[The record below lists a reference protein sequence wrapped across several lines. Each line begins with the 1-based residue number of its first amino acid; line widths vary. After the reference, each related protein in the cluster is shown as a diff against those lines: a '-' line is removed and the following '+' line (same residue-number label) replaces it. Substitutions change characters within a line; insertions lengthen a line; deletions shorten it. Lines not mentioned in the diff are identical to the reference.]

1 MTVNSTYLNELP
13 SFLNAS
19 LVIFVVLESTTRTMN
34 RFFLRA
40 TLLLLLALSSVC
52 SLSAVNQPAASN
64 IYVID
69 KPDYQVS
76 PLTGMTREHWK
87 DAAKYLLSGAFSYI
101 HNLDDPMKFPKQPG
115 ISYPKDEGRVP
126 TEKLE
131 GLCRTLFLAAPLLRE
146 DSNLVINNIRVAN
159 YYRHQIGLLVDPK
172 SPSYIKWRAP
182 NGGPSQNLVEF
193 GALAVSLFAAPDVLW
208 EPLTKGQKD
217 SLALVML
224 SYADGPTVPS
234 NWKFF
239 NIFVLSFFHDQGYQV
254 NQKLL
259 VEYLQKSLDHYRGNG
274 WYNDNP
280 AYDYYSMWAFQ
291 MYGTVWSQ
299 YYGEKHYPA
308 FAAKFKENFKPLKDN
323 YPYLFS
329 KDGQMIMWGRSISYR
344 FGAAVPFPLMGM
356 ENDPSTNYGW
366 MRRIASSTLLQFV
379 QNPEYLKDRVPTLG
393 FYGAFE
399 PAVQSYSCRGSVYWS
414 AKLFL
419 GLLVPANNPFWTAKE
434 NNGAW
439 EQELADGKVHNKFQ
453 KGSDILITDYSEI
466 GASEIRAWCNVP
478 LKNNAE
484 KFRGSEN
491 YNRLS
496 YNSAF
501 PWQADGPNGE
511 VAMNFLFRNAKKEWE
526 PLRIFTFRKYE
537 DGIYYRDAVL
547 ESNPRLNL
555 KLADIPLNQGILR
568 IDLNTSSDT
577 AELRLGHYALPQL
590 TGPIT
595 ERTLK
600 VKGCQVRIID
610 NGIHQL
616 AMVALNNWANMETLT
631 TKDVHPVSST
641 SKVLVVSDRYLPDT
655 KGPKLCA
662 TLMLWKKS
670 GSSWS
675 KSELMPVKK
684 ATYHRKTKK
693 VEVELGDGSHKTV
706 QFE

>member
-1 MTVNSTYLNELP
+1 LTVNSTYLNVKWA
-13 SFLNAS
+13 FLSVA
-19 LVIFVVLESTTRTMN
+19 LVIFVVFESIIGIMN
-34 RFFLRA
+34 RPLLRA
-40 TLLLLLALSSVC
+40 SFVLLLTATSVLS
-52 SLSAVNQPAASN
+52 LKAEPSN

-69 KPDYQVS
+69 KPDFKLS

-115 ISYPKDEGRVP
+115 VSYPKDESRVP

-146 DSNLVINNIRVAN
+146 DSNLVVNHIRVAD
-159 YYRHQIGLLVDPK
+159 YYRNQIRRLIDPN
-172 SPSYIKWRAP
+172 SPSYIKLRAP

-193 GALAVSLFAAPDVLW
+193 GALAVSLFSAPDVLW
-208 EPLTKGQKD
+208 YPLSSGQKD

-239 NIFVLSFFHDQGYQV
+239 NIFVLSFFQDQGYQV

-259 VEYLQKSLDHYRGNG
+259 EEYLQKSLEHYRGNG

-291 MYGTVWSQ
+291 MYGTVWSHF
-299 YYGEKHYPA
+299 YGAKHYPA
-308 FAAKFKENFKPLKDN
+308 IATQFRENFKPLKDN

-366 MRRIASSTLLQFV
+366 MRRIASGTLLQFI

-393 FYGAFE
+393 FYGPFE

-419 GLLVPANNPFWTAKE
+419 GLLVPADNPFWTATE

-439 EQELADGKVHNKFQ
+439 DKELADGKVHNKFQ
-453 KGSDILITDYSEI
+453 QGSNILLTDYSQI
-466 GASEIRAWCNVP
+466 GASEIRSWCNVP
-478 LKNNAE
+478 LKNNTE

-511 VAMNFLFRNAKKEWE
+511 VAMNYVFSNGKKEWE
-526 PLRIFTFRKYE
+526 PLRMFTFKKFE
-537 DGIYYRDAVL
+537 DGVYYRDAVL
-547 ESNPRLNL
+547 ESNPHLNL
-555 KLADIPLNQGILR
+555 KLADIPLDQGILR

-577 AELRLGHYALPQL
+577 AELHLGHYALPQKN
-590 TGPIT
+590 GPIT
-595 ERTLK
+595 EKTLK
-600 VKGCQVRIID
+600 VNGCQVRIID
-610 NGIHQL
+610 NGIYQL
-616 AMVALNNWANMETLT
+616 ALVALKNWGTIETLS
-631 TKDVHPVSST
+631 TKDLHPESANSE
-641 SKVLVVSDRYLPDT
+641 LLEISDRYLPNAN
-655 KGPKLCA
+655 GPKLCA

-670 GSSWS
+670 GSKWS
-675 KSELMPVKK
+675 KSELMPVQKIVYTP
-684 ATYHRKTKK
+684 ATMT
-693 VEVELGDGSHKTV
+693 VEVRLTKGERKSVVFD
-706 QFE
+706 

>member
-1 MTVNSTYLNELP
+1 MKRLL
-13 SFLNAS
+13 
-19 LVIFVVLESTTRTMN
+19 
-34 RFFLRA
+34 LRA
-40 TLLLLLALSSVC
+40 TFTLLLAVKSILS
-52 SLSAVNQPAASN
+52 LNAANQTAASN
-64 IYVID
+64 IYIID
-69 KPDYQVS
+69 KPDYQLS

-87 DAAKYLLSGAFSYI
+87 DAAKYLLGGAFSYI
-101 HNLDDPMKFPKQPG
+101 HHLDDAMKFPKQPG
-115 ISYPKDEGRVP
+115 VSYPKDEGRVP

-146 DSNLVINNIRVAN
+146 DSNLVVNNIRVAD
-159 YYRHQIGLLVDPK
+159 YYRHQIRLLIDPK
-172 SPSYIKWRAP
+172 SPNYIKHRAP

-208 EPLTKGQKD
+208 HPLSGGQKD
-217 SLALVML
+217 SLARVML
-224 SYADGPTVPS
+224 SYGDGPTVPS

-239 NIFVLSFFHDQGYQV
+239 NIFVLSFFQSQGYPV
-254 NQKLL
+254 NEKLL
-259 VEYLQKSLDHYRGNG
+259 KEYLQKSLDHYRGNG

-291 MYGTVWSQ
+291 MYGSVWAHF
-299 YYGEKHYPA
+299 YGEKNYPA
-308 FAAKFKENFKPLKDN
+308 FAAKFKENFAPLKDN
-323 YPYLFS
+323 YPYLFD
-329 KDGQMIMWGRSISYR
+329 KNGQMIMWGRSISYR
-344 FGAAVPFPLMGM
+344 FGAAVPFPLMGL
-356 ENDPSTNYGW
+356 ENDPNTNYGW

-379 QNPEYLKDRVPTLG
+379 QHPEYLKDNVPTLG

-399 PAVQSYSCRGSVYWS
+399 PSVQSYSCRGSVYWS

-419 GLLVPANNPFWTAKE
+419 GLLVPENNPFWTATE

-439 EQELADGKVHNKFQ
+439 DKELADGKVHNKFQ

-511 VAMNFLFRNAKKEWE
+511 VAMNYLFRNAKKEWE
-526 PLRIFTFRKYE
+526 PLRIFTFRKF
-537 DGIYYRDAVL
+537 DNGVYYRDAVL
-547 ESNPRLNL
+547 ESNPKLTL

-568 IDLNTSSDT
+568 IDLNTSTDT
-577 AELRLGHYALPQL
+577 SELRLGHYALPQL
-590 TGPIT
+590 NGPIT
-595 ERTLK
+595 EKALK

-610 NGIHQL
+610 NGTYQL
-616 AMVALNNWANMETLT
+616 ALVTLNNWGSMETLS
-631 TKDVHPVSST
+631 TKGLHPVSLN
-641 SKVLVVSDRYLPDT
+641 SKILGIADGFTPNN

-670 GSSWS
+670 GKKWS
-675 KSELMPVKK
+675 NAELMPV
-684 ATYHRKTKK
+684 RKLTFTAKNK
-693 VEVELGDGSHKTV
+693 MVEVRFTNGEKKSVIFND
-706 QFE
+706 

>member
-1 MTVNSTYLNELP
+1 
-13 SFLNAS
+13 
-19 LVIFVVLESTTRTMN
+19 MN
-34 RFFLRA
+34 RPLLRA
-40 TLLLLLALSSVC
+40 TFTLLLAISSVL
-52 SLSAVNQPAASN
+52 SLKAANQTTASN
-64 IYVID
+64 TFTIE
-69 KPDYQVS
+69 KPDFKLS

-115 ISYPKDEGRVP
+115 VSYPKEESRVP

-146 DSNLVINNIRVAN
+146 DSNLVMNHIRVAD
-159 YYRHQIGLLVDPK
+159 YYRHQIGKLIDPT
-172 SPSYIKWRAP
+172 SPSYIRPRPK
-182 NGGPSQNLVEF
+182 NGGPNQNLVEF

-208 EPLTKGQKD
+208 NPLSQGQKD
-217 SLALVML
+217 SLAFTML
-224 SYADGPTVPS
+224 SYGDGPTVPS

-239 NIFVLSFFHDQGYQV
+239 NIFVLSFFQDKGYTV

-259 VEYLQKSLDHYRGNG
+259 EEYLQKSLDHYRGNG

-291 MYGTVWSQ
+291 MYGTVWSHF
-299 YYGEKHYPA
+299 YGEKHYPA
-308 FAAKFKENFKPLKDN
+308 FAAKFRENFKPLKDN
-323 YPYLFS
+323 YPYMFS

-366 MRRIASSTLLQFV
+366 MRRIASSTLLQFI
-379 QNPEYLKDRVPTLG
+379 QNPEYLKDKVPTLG
-393 FYGAFE
+393 FYGPFE
-399 PAVQSYSCRGSVYWS
+399 PAVQGYSCRGSVYWS

-439 EQELADGKVHNKFQ
+439 EAELADGKVHNKFQ
-453 KGSDILITDYSEI
+453 KGSDILLTDYSEI

-478 LKNNAE
+478 LKNNSE

-511 VAMNFLFRNAKKEWE
+511 VAMNYLFRNAKKEWE
-526 PLRIFTFRKYE
+526 PLRMFTFVKFE
-537 DGIYYRDAVL
+537 DGVYYRNAVL
-547 ESNPRLNL
+547 ESNPNLNL
-555 KLADIPLNQGILR
+555 KLADMPLDQGILR
-568 IDLNTSSDT
+568 IDLNTSTDT
-577 AELRLGHYALPQL
+577 AELHLGHYALPQL
-590 TGPIT
+590 NGPIT
-595 ERTLK
+595 EKSLK
-600 VKGCQVRIID
+600 VKGFQVRIID
-610 NGIHQL
+610 NGVYQL
-616 AMVALNNWANMETLT
+616 ALVDLSHWGKMETLT
-631 TKDVHPVSST
+631 TKDLNPVST
-641 SKVLVVSDRYLPDT
+641 ISKLLEITDTPLPSASN
-655 KGPKLCA
+655 PKLCA

-670 GSSWS
+670 GVKWTD
-675 KSELMPVKK
+675 SELMPVQKIN
-684 ATYHRKTKK
+684 YQPPTKI
-693 VEVELGDGSHKTV
+693 VEVRFSKGIQKTV
-706 QFE
+706 KFN

>member
-1 MTVNSTYLNELP
+1 MKK
-13 SFLNAS
+13 
-19 LVIFVVLESTTRTMN
+19 LV
-34 RFFLRA
+34 
-40 TLLLLLALSSVC
+40 TLLCISLATMPFAF
-52 SLSAVNQPAASN
+52 LSAETQPANTN
-64 IYVID
+64 IYTID
-69 KPDYQVS
+69 QPDYRLS

-87 DAAKYLLSGAFSYI
+87 DAAKYLLKGAFGYI
-101 HNLDDPMKFPKQPG
+101 KNLDDAMKFPKQPG
-115 ISYPKDEGRVP
+115 VSYPKDEGRVP

-146 DSNLVINNIRVAN
+146 DSNLVVNGIRVAD
-159 YYRHQIGLLVDPK
+159 YYRHQIGKLIDPS
-172 SPSYIKWRAP
+172 SPSYIKPRAK

-193 GALAVSLFAAPDVLW
+193 GALAVSLFAAPEVLW
-208 EPLTKGQKD
+208 SPLSQGQKD
-217 SLALVML
+217 SLASVMI
-224 SYADGPTVPS
+224 SYGDGPTVPS

-239 NIFVLSFFHDQGYQV
+239 NIFVLSFFQSQGYAV
-254 NQKLL
+254 NEKLM

-299 YYGEKHYPA
+299 FYGDKHFPD
-308 FAAKFKENFKPLKDN
+308 FAAKFRENFKPLKDN

-356 ENDPSTNYGW
+356 ENDPNTNYGW

-379 QNPEYLKDRVPTLG
+379 QHPDYLKDNVPTLG
-393 FYGAFE
+393 FYGPFE
-399 PAVQSYSCRGSVYWS
+399 PAVQGYSCRGSVYWS

-419 GLLVPANNPFWTAKE
+419 GLLVPANNPFWTATE

-439 EQELADGKVHNKFQ
+439 TKELADGKVHNKFQ

-478 LKNNAE
+478 LKNNSE

-511 VAMNFLFRNAKKEWE
+511 VAMNYVFRNAKKEWE
-526 PLRIFTFRKYE
+526 PMRIYTFKKFN

-547 ESNPRLNL
+547 ESNPNL
-555 KLADIPLNQGILR
+555 KLQLADMPLNQGILR
-568 IDLNTSSDT
+568 IDLNVSTDT

-590 TGPIT
+590 KDPIT
-595 ERTLK
+595 EKSYK

-610 NGIHQL
+610 NGAYQL
-616 AMVALNNWANMETLT
+616 ALVTLENWGNMETLT
-631 TKDVHPVSST
+631 TKDLHPVSSD
-641 SKVLVVSDRYLPDT
+641 SKLLEIADRYVPNAT
-655 KGPKLCA
+655 GPKLCA

-670 GSSWS
+670 GSKWT
-675 KSELMPVKK
+675 KSELMPIQKLD
-684 ATYHRKTKK
+684 YEPKTKT
-693 VEVELGDGSHKTV
+693 VEVRLAKGELKTV
-706 QFE
+706 TFE